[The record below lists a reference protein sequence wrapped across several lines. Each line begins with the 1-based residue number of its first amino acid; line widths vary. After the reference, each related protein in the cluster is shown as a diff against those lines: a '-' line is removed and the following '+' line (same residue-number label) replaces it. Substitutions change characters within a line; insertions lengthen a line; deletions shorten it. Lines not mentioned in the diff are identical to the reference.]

1 MAHFKKQARLKR
13 PLFAMISSTALA
25 LVMTAA
31 VFADGEER
39 STEFKIQPM
48 TLQAALLEYSE
59 QAGVQLIL
67 AADTRGLRLNKAIE
81 GTMGIEAALAE
92 LIKGTDL
99 EFHFTS
105 ENTVT
110 IRKKAQP
117 QPVVKTAQAQDDR
130 IEEKDPPANRI
141 EEIISVGTRAKGRTA
156 TETPVPV
163 DVVTNTDLARTG
175 QTEVGRMLQ
184 TLAPSFNFS
193 SSSVSDGTDALR
205 PATLRGLGPDQ
216 TLVLINGKRRH
227 TSALVHVN
235 TSVGRGAAGVDMNAI
250 PGSALGRIEVLRDG
264 SAAQYGSDAIA
275 GVINLV
281 LREGGDDGE
290 VTAHY
295 GQTFE
300 GDGETLQL
308 SANLGVTLGTDGFV
322 NLTADYRDRGFTNR
336 AGLSGVAQYSLV
348 GDGACDATGNEGC
361 DPREFT
367 FDRQNFRI
375 GDAESEQKALT
386 VNMEYPLGDT
396 AEFYAFATYS
406 DRKNQSAGFY
416 RRANQ
421 YDRTVAS
428 IYPDGFLPLIN
439 TNIEDYSVSAGI
451 RRTLADTD
459 LDLSITHGDNN
470 FNFYISNSL
479 NASLGAS
486 SPTEVDAGTL
496 SVAETLVN
504 IDAVRAFKFLGKEAT
519 FAFGGEYREEFY
531 ELLAGD
537 PASYEDGGQLNYDCP
552 GCATVPV
559 AYQSGFQ
566 VFRGF
571 SLVNEVDAKRHNVAF
586 YMDLEVPVSDRW
598 LLTGAARYED
608 YSDFGSRLTWKLS
621 SRVDVSDMLSFRGSL
636 STGFRAPSMQQK
648 NFNSVSTQ
656 FVDIAGTTT
665 AQERGTFRN
674 DSYVA
679 QLAGVPSLKEETS
692 FNASAGLVLM
702 LGGATLTADYYHI
715 EIDDRIGISGAIDL
729 TQPGFEA
736 VGGAASSA
744 QFFVNAADTSTDG
757 LDLVA
762 SYSLP
767 MPEGQSLELGLAANW
782 TKTEVVEGS
791 VARSIGGVDVG
802 PLFTAQDISIIEDW
816 QPKSRLNLHAVYTVG
831 AFTVNSRV
839 SRFGSYMVCEG
850 TCDGA
855 GNIQDFSAKWL
866 TDLQVSYRFETLGF
880 TVSMGANNLFD
891 VTPDLNEIGQARAG
905 DILDIVSSP
914 GVFQYSRRSAPFGF
928 NGGYWYLRTSL
939 EF

>member
-1 MAHFKKQARLKR
+1 MAHYRKQARLKR

-25 LVMTAA
+25 LVMTAS
-31 VFADGEER
+31 VLADGDNR
-39 STEFKIQPM
+39 DIEFKIQPKA
-48 TLQAALLEYSE
+48 LQAALLEYSE

-67 AADTRGLRLNKAIE
+67 AADTQGLRLHEVIE
-81 GTMGIEAALAE
+81 GTMSAEAALAE

-110 IRKKAQP
+110 IRKKAYP
-117 QPVVKTAQAQDDR
+117 QPVVKTAQAPDNR
-130 IEEKDPPANRI
+130 IEETDPPASRI
-141 EEIISVGTRAKGRTA
+141 EEIISVGTRSKGRTA

-175 QTEVGRMLQ
+175 HTEVGRMLQ

-216 TLVLINGKRRH
+216 TLVLVNGKRRH

-250 PGSALGRIEVLRDG
+250 PSSALGRIEVLRDG
-264 SAAQYGSDAIA
+264 AAAQYGSDAIA

-281 LREGGDDGE
+281 LREGGDSGE
-290 VTAHY
+290 ISAHY
-295 GQTFE
+295 GQTYE

-308 SANLGVTLGTDGFV
+308 SANVGV
-322 NLTADYRDRGFTNR
+322 NLGAEGFANLTVDYRDRGYTNR
-336 AGLSGVAQYSLV
+336 AGLTGVTQYPLV
-348 GDGACDATGNEGC
+348 GDGACDAAGNDGC
-361 DPREFT
+361 DPREFA

-386 VNMEYPLGDT
+386 MNMRLPVGDS
-396 AEFYAFATYS
+396 AELYAFATYS

-421 YDRTVAS
+421 YDRTVVE

-439 TNIEDYSVSAGI
+439 TNIEDYSVSGGLQL
-451 RRTLADTD
+451 TWLGTD
-459 LDLSITHGDNN
+459 LDLSVTHGDNN
-470 FNFYISNSL
+470 FNFYISNSS
-479 NASLGAS
+479 NASLGAA

-496 SVAETLVN
+496 SVSETLIN
-504 IDAVRAFKFLGKEAT
+504 IDAVRVFELSDQEAT

-537 PASYEDGGQLNYDCP
+537 PASYQDGGALNYNCP
-552 GCATVPV
+552 GCDTNPV

-571 SLVNEVDAKRHNVAF
+571 SPINEVDAKRHNVAF
-586 YMDLEVPVSDRW
+586 YMDLEVPVSDLW
-598 LLTGAARYED
+598 LLTGAMRYED

-621 SRVDVSDMLSFRGSL
+621 SRINVSDILSLRGSL

-656 FVDIAGTTT
+656 FVDINGVTT

-679 QLAGVPSLKEETS
+679 KLAGVPSLKEETS
-692 FNASAGLVLM
+692 FNASAGVVLTF
-702 LGGATLTADYYHI
+702 GKATLTADYYHI

-729 TQPGFEA
+729 MQPGFEA
-736 VGGAASSA
+736 IGSAASNA
-744 QFFVNAADTSTDG
+744 QFFVNAADTNTNG

-762 SYSLP
+762 AYYFP

-782 TKTEVVEGS
+782 TKTYVVDGS

-816 QPKSRLNLHAVYTVG
+816 QPKSRLNAQAVYSTG
-831 AFTVNSRV
+831 GLTISSRL

-855 GNIQDFSAKWL
+855 DNIQDFSAKVL
-866 TDLQVSYRFETLGF
+866 TDLQVSYRLADIGL
-880 TVSMGANNLFD
+880 TVSAGANNLFD
-891 VTPDLNEIGQARAG
+891 VKPDVNVIGQARTG
-905 DILDIVSSP
+905 EILDIVSSS